1 MTAIT
6 AAAVSHTITRNCSQG
21 GIQVMLMLMTAMTM
35 MIVMVMTA
43 MMMVMLP
50 ILDIIYVQ
58 HCECEPRYGR
68 RRRTAWQ
75 WGGCSDNVYFGEQV
89 IMMVRRMMIVVIMIS
104 RMILLMMMYN
114 IHDVLPVFLDTREVG
129 S

>member
-1 MTAIT
+1 
-6 AAAVSHTITRNCSQG
+6 
-21 GIQVMLMLMTAMTM
+21 
-35 MIVMVMTA
+35 MVMTV
-43 MMMVMLP
+43 MMMVMLS
-50 ILDIIYVQ
+50 IIIFVQ

-114 IHDVLPVFLDTREVG
+114 IHDDVLPVFLDTREVG

>member
-21 GIQVMLMLMTAMTM
+21 GIQVMLMLMTAMAMTM
-35 MIVMVMTA
+35 VMVMTA
-43 MMMVMLP
+43 MMMVMLS
-50 ILDIIYVQ
+50 IIIYVQ

-75 WGGCSDNVYFGEQV
+75 WGGCSDNVYFGDQV
-89 IMMVRRMMIVVIMIS
+89 IFGDEQNGDCDESDLTVIRAEES
-104 RMILLMMMYN
+104 A
-114 IHDVLPVFLDTREVG
+114 VAQ
-129 S
+129 